1 MRNRAAFTLIE
12 VIVSVVLLN
21 VGLLALVA
29 SSAVLIRQT
38 SEMRARSAAV
48 RAAANRLALLGATTC
63 AARSGTASSA
73 FGVREVWSVQ
83 VLDDGVRELRDSVSY
98 SAPTGVKSVVLRT
111 RLPC

>member
-1 MRNRAAFTLIE
+1 MRNRPAFTLVE
-12 VIVSVVLLN
+12 VIVAVVLIN

-29 SSAVLIRQT
+29 SSAVLIRQS

-63 AARSGTASSA
+63 TARSGSASSA
-73 FGVREVWSVQ
+73 FGVTEEWSVHI
-83 VLDDGVRELRDSVSY
+83 LADGVRELRDSVSY
-98 SAPTGVKSVVLRT
+98 SAPTGTKSVVLRT